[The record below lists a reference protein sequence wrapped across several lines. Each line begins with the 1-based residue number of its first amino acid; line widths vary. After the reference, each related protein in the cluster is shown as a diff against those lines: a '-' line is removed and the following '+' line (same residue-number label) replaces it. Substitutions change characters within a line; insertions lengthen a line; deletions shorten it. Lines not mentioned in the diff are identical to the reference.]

1 VETAHVSDL
10 IVDRLGV
17 QYGGVRALEGVN
29 LRVPAGAVIG
39 LIGPNGAG
47 KTSLI
52 NAVTGIVRPRS
63 GSIRLG
69 DARLDRLAP
78 HRIAR
83 AGVARTY
90 QNIRLFGALSIADNV
105 RAGAFR
111 RRGRLDDGAIH
122 ALLAQASLEVPDLR
136 RRAGALPYG
145 EQRRLEIA
153 RARAAEPELLLLD
166 EPAAGLNPRET
177 HELRAVIR
185 GAAAAG
191 AGVLLVE
198 HDMSLVSAVCDR
210 VVVLNFGERIAEG
223 TPAEIKR
230 DPAVVEAYLG

>member
-1 VETAHVSDL
+1 MSDL

-69 DARLDRLAP
+69 EVRLDRLAAY
-78 HRIAR
+78 RIAR

-90 QNIRLFGALSIADNV
+90 QNIRLFGALSVAENV

-122 ALLAQASLEVPDLR
+122 ALLAQAALEVPDLG

-153 RARAAEPELLLLD
+153 RARAGEPELLLLD

>member
-1 VETAHVSDL
+1 MSDL

-69 DARLDRLAP
+69 EVRLDRLAAY
-78 HRIAR
+78 RIAR

-90 QNIRLFGALSIADNV
+90 QNIRLFGALSVAENV

-122 ALLAQASLEVPDLR
+122 ALLAQAALDVPDLG

-153 RARAAEPELLLLD
+153 RARAGEPELLLLD

>member
-1 VETAHVSDL
+1 MSDL

-17 QYGGVRALEGVN
+17 QYGGVRALDGVN
-29 LRVPAGAVIG
+29 LRVPAGSVIG

-69 DARLDRLAP
+69 DVRLDRLAP

-90 QNIRLFGALSIADNV
+90 QNIRLFGALSIAENV

-122 ALLAQASLEVPDLR
+122 ALLAQAALEAPDLR

-153 RARAAEPELLLLD
+153 RARAGEPELLLLD

>member
-1 VETAHVSDL
+1 VEAAHVSDL

-52 NAVTGIVRPRS
+52 NAVTGLVRPRS

-69 DARLDRLAP
+69 EVRLDRLAA

-122 ALLAQASLEVPDLR
+122 ALLAQASLEVPDLD

-185 GAAAAG
+185 GAAEAG

>member
-1 VETAHVSDL
+1 MSELAIEELRVE
-10 IVDRLGV
+10 
-17 QYGGVRALEGVN
+17 YGGVRALDGVS
-29 LRVPAGAVIG
+29 LRVPPGTVVG

-52 NAVTGIVRPRS
+52 NAVTGVVRPQG

-69 DARLDRLAP
+69 TTNLERLPA
-78 HRIAR
+78 HRIAH

-90 QNIRLFGALSIADNV
+90 QNIRLFGSLSVADNV

-111 RRGRLDDGAIH
+111 RRGRLDEPAIRI
-122 ALLAQASLEVPDLR
+122 LLAHAALEVPDLQ

-153 RARAAEPELLLLD
+153 RARAGEPELLLLD
-166 EPAAGLNPRET
+166 EPAAGLNPKET
-177 HELRAVIR
+177 FELRAVIR
-185 GAAAAG
+185 GAAEAG

-230 DPAVVEAYLG
+230 DPAVIEAYLG

>member
-1 VETAHVSDL
+1 MSDL

-69 DARLDRLAP
+69 EVRLDRLAA

-122 ALLAQASLEVPDLR
+122 ALLAQASLEVPDLD

-185 GAAAAG
+185 GAAEAG